1 MAEAGALTAAGVA
14 LGLVLLYAALFLVR
28 PYVDSAYGLHLP
40 IAPPKVDTWA
50 TLGAIVLG
58 GCAAGLLPAL
68 RAYRLSLADGM
79 TVRT

>member
-1 MAEAGALTAAGVA
+1 MESELKAAGNRWTATRVE
-14 LGLVLLYAALFLVR
+14 LYAR
-28 PYVDSAYGLHLP
+28 RYYVDSAYGLHLP
-40 IAPPKVDTWA
+40 IAPPKAETWA